1 MKMII
6 EWTDH
11 NALAVK
17 IVDRAD
23 PILHLKGVEER
34 WTKGQE

>member
-1 MKMII
+1 LNGQI
-6 EWTDH
+6 

-23 PILHLKGVEER
+23 PILHLKDGRGVH
-34 WTKGQE
+34 